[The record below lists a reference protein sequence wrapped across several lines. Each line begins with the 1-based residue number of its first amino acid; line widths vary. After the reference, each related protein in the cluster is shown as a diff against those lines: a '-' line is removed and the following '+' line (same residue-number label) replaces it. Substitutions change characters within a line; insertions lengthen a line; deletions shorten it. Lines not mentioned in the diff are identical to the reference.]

1 MEVNIFTKWESLP
14 AVGNILQDIG
24 AEGLVQKK
32 LSKTEEALENGTDD
46 DLLIKSYLPINES
59 MEAKLAILKSRV
71 AHLFNYD
78 LNVGSG
84 RIEFKKIPEEDWSS
98 SWKKHFKPKKVSEG
112 LVIKPTWEEY
122 EAQAGERIIELDPG
136 MAFGTGSHVTTT
148 MCIEAIEKYKDER
161 EDMLDIGTG
170 TGILSIAAN
179 LVGIKDVLAIDIDE
193 VAIKVARENLE
204 LNRIQAGVSVKKGN
218 LIDMVERKY
227 DLVVANLL
235 PHIISDLLPNIKQV
249 LHDDSILI
257 LSGINQGNKEKIK
270 RKLEEYRLIVKEIK
284 EEEEWVTIIGE
295 RGQ

>member
-1 MEVNIFTKWESLP
+1 
-14 AVGNILQDIG
+14 
-24 AEGLVQKK
+24 
-32 LSKTEEALENGTDD
+32 
-46 DLLIKSYLPINES
+46 